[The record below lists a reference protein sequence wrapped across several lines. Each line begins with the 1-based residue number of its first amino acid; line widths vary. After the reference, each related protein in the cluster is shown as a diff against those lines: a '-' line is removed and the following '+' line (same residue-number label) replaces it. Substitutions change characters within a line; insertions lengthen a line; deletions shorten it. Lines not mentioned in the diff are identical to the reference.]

1 MKIAMVAGEASGDNL
16 GGSLMHQLKLQIPEV
31 EFVGVGGS
39 AMLSEGLESLVDMDR
54 LSVNGFI
61 DPILRLPELIGI
73 LLKIR
78 NQILESGATCFV
90 GIDANFFNILLAGM
104 LKRRGIKTVQ
114 YVSPTVWAWR
124 SSRIRRIKRNID
136 LMLTLFPFEEKIY
149 QKHGVPVAFVGHP
162 KASEID
168 RGRQDDAKPEARAEL
183 GVPLDACVIAV
194 LPGSRGSEI
203 DTSGRDFFTALTQL
217 NH

>member
-1 MKIAMVAGEASGDNL
+1 MKLAMVAGEASCDNL

-114 YVSPTVWAWR
+114 YVLSL
-124 SSRIRRIKRNID
+124 IHI
-136 LMLTLFPFEEKIY
+136 
-149 QKHGVPVAFVGHP
+149 
-162 KASEID
+162 
-168 RGRQDDAKPEARAEL
+168 
-183 GVPLDACVIAV
+183 
-194 LPGSRGSEI
+194 
-203 DTSGRDFFTALTQL
+203 
-217 NH
+217 